1 MNSAQYHEVNFFVQ
15 VKNRGDK
22 ILPFHRQLSKIAFLI
37 TINIVK
43 L

>member
-22 ILPFHRQLSKIAFLI
+22 ILLFQRQLSKIAFLFAI
-37 TINIVK
+37 IVVK